1 MSTVSVLSRLFR
13 RERPP
18 EQAVGL
24 LDKDERVVSWA
35 PLDGGSAAVATQ
47 VGLWLPDARGPSRVP
62 WHLVDKVT
70 WRGGTLTVTP
80 AVDAGDGVLD
90 EQPPRAVHL
99 DRPRDLPP
107 TVRARVERTIAYTR
121 HYPLRPAG
129 GVRVV
134 GRRVPGQD
142 GLCWQLVFDP
152 GTDRDDPLIRE
163 QAGRLRHAARA
174 EVGVPD

>member
-1 MSTVSVLSRLFR
+1 M
-13 RERPP
+13 
-18 EQAVGL
+18 
-24 LDKDERVVSWA
+24 
-35 PLDGGSAAVATQ
+35 
-47 VGLWLPDARGPSRVP
+47 
-62 WHLVDKVT
+62 
-70 WRGGTLTVTP
+70 
-80 AVDAGDGVLD
+80 
-90 EQPPRAVHL
+90 
-99 DRPRDLPP
+99 
-107 TVRARVERTIAYTR
+107 ERTIAYTR

-142 GLCWQLVFDP
+142 GLCWQLVFDS

>member
-1 MSTVSVLSRLFR
+1 
-13 RERPP
+13 
-18 EQAVGL
+18 
-24 LDKDERVVSWA
+24 
-35 PLDGGSAAVATQ
+35 
-47 VGLWLPDARGPSRVP
+47 SRVP

-90 EQPPRAVHL
+90 EQPSRPVRL

-134 GRRVPGQD
+134 GRRVPGQVTRQRRPPQYAR
-142 GLCWQLVFDP
+142 GAGAA
-152 GTDRDDPLIRE
+152 GTGGARSPMVR
-163 QAGRLRHAARA
+163 GRCRSARRYAWWSKSSPARTAPSSRASRAPRARA
-174 EVGVPD
+174 AG